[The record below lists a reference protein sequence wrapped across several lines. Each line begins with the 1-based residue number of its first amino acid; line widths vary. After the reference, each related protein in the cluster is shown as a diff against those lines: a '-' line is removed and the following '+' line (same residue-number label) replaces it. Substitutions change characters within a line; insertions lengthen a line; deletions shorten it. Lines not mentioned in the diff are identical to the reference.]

1 MRASLLCVLLGCAY
15 FRNFQT
21 TASSNQKNLAKI
33 TSAEGYE
40 INRNRTVHRHRQS
53 HHVNSSVQLI
63 AADSQRRNPHNLY
76 KITGELCRIIHH
88 NICRAGNFLIR
99 KKSQEKVTERSLDS
113 DSSSADRFITRSF
126 GPLFKKSPERKRLEK
141 SSAISFLNVFSR
153 LLPEKNQTNSKN
165 VNSFLRRFP
174 TRGSSSAPLFA
185 HPKSWGGTAVTE
197 KEKISLT
204 TLNEQRL
211 AAQNNNGDS
220 IWLQNATP
228 TDLLR
233 FLRTKGGDPTAAWKM
248 ILAHSKWRTSRHGAD
263 TILKNHLFDRSI
275 LHRELFWLGVS
286 ADGHPTL
293 VIRTQAH
300 DGNDYCDDPV
310 VFTRYGISSTVPY
323 CTVPSVH
330 TRRFNRR
337 CKNAFSY

>member
-1 MRASLLCVLLGCAY
+1 MRANLLCVLLGCAY
-15 FRNFQT
+15 FRNSQT
-21 TASSNQKNLAKI
+21 TASSNRKNLAKI

-40 INRNRTVHRHRQS
+40 INRIRTDHRHKQS
-53 HHVNSSVQLI
+53 HHVDSSVQLI
-63 AADSQRRNPHNLY
+63 AADSQRTNPHNLY
-76 KITGELCRIIHH
+76 KIVGDLCRIIHH
-88 NICRAGNFLIR
+88 NMCRAGNILVP
-99 KKSQEKVTERSLDS
+99 KKSQEKLTERSLDS
-113 DSSSADRFITRSF
+113 DSSSEDRYISRSF
-126 GPLFKKSPERKRLEK
+126 SPFFKKSPEKNRLEK

-165 VNSFLRRFP
+165 VNSFFRRFP
-174 TRGSSSAPLFA
+174 TRGSPNVPIFA
-185 HPKSWGGTAVTE
+185 HPKTWGGLAVTE

-233 FLRTKGGDPTAAWKM
+233 FLRTKGGDPIAAWKM

-263 TILKNHLFDRSI
+263 TILKNNLFDRSI

-300 DGNDYCDDPV
+300 DGTDYCDDPV
-310 VFTRYGISSTVPY
+310 VFTR
-323 CTVPSVH
+323 
-330 TRRFNRR
+330 
-337 CKNAFSY
+337 